1 MSQQLSGPQELAKS
15 VALDVASEPDEVGEF
30 VVAHDDGD
38 NITDF
43 RFASR
48 VRGYENW
55 QWSVT
60 LFHDEELDSW
70 TVDESSLIPAEG
82 ALLPPQWIPWK
93 DRLRPED
100 LSVTDSLGTEADDPR
115 IEQGLPEN
123 VLESAERQIHEGAG
137 LESADSQSPTDGVAD
152 DGSAADAGAAEKE
165 EGASESSSTVSSTSV
180 SSTVSSSISADD
192 KATSEEFSRNA
203 EDLADAAVAFH
214 LTRSHVM
221 TAEGRAET
229 AKRWYAGQHGP
240 KSLST
245 KTADGLTCE
254 ECGFLIP
261 LQGELGRMFA
271 VCANKW
277 SPDDGKVVSLDHG
290 CGEHSE
296 IEAAEAS
303 PLWVQSEPA
312 YDDVHVDIV
321 RRSPVAV
328 LGAEKLSP
336 TTSEPASDT
345 ELPEVEI
352 LESIEAE
359 SASPTATRTA
369 SKRKAT
375 GDVTPRKKTVRRTSK
390 VTKQADGDS
399 GTTSETA

>member
-30 VVAHDDGD
+30 VVAHEDGD

-93 DRLRPED
+93 DRLLPED

-115 IEQGLPEN
+115 IEQGMPEN
-123 VLESAERQIHEGAG
+123 VLESAERQIREGAG

-152 DGSAADAGAAEKE
+152 AGSAADAGEAVRAED
-165 EGASESSSTVSSTSV
+165 ASASATVP
-180 SSTVSSSISADD
+180 SSISGDD

-321 RRSPVAV
+321 RRSPVAA

-336 TTSEPASDT
+336 TASEPASDT

-359 SASPTATRTA
+359 PASPTATRAA
-369 SKRKAT
+369 SKRRAT
-375 GDVTPRKKTVRRTSK
+375 GDVAPRKRTARRTSK
-390 VTKQADGDS
+390 SAKQTGDDS
-399 GTTSETA
+399 GTTSETE

>member
-1 MSQQLSGPQELAKS
+1 
-15 VALDVASEPDEVGEF
+15 
-30 VVAHDDGD
+30 
-38 NITDF
+38 
-43 RFASR
+43 
-48 VRGYENW
+48 
-55 QWSVT
+55 
-60 LFHDEELDSW
+60 
-70 TVDESSLIPAEG
+70 
-82 ALLPPQWIPWK
+82 
-93 DRLRPED
+93 
-100 LSVTDSLGTEADDPR
+100 
-115 IEQGLPEN
+115 
-123 VLESAERQIHEGAG
+123 
-137 LESADSQSPTDGVAD
+137 
-152 DGSAADAGAAEKE
+152 
-165 EGASESSSTVSSTSV
+165 
-180 SSTVSSSISADD
+180 
-192 KATSEEFSRNA
+192 
-203 EDLADAAVAFH
+203 
-214 LTRSHVM
+214 M

-336 TTSEPASDT
+336 VASEPASDT

-359 SASPTATRTA
+359 SSSPSTTRTA

-375 GDVTPRKKTVRRTSK
+375 GDVTPRKRTVRRTSK
-390 VTKQADGDS
+390 ATKQTDGDS
-399 GTTSETA
+399 GTTSETE

>member
-93 DRLRPED
+93 DRLLPED

-115 IEQGLPEN
+115 IEQGMPEN
-123 VLESAERQIHEGAG
+123 VLESAERQIREGAG

-152 DGSAADAGAAEKE
+152 AGSAADAGEAVRAED
-165 EGASESSSTVSSTSV
+165 ASASATVP
-180 SSTVSSSISADD
+180 SSILADD

-321 RRSPVAV
+321 RRSPVAA

-336 TTSEPASDT
+336 TASEPASDT

-359 SASPTATRTA
+359 PASPTATRAA

-375 GDVTPRKKTVRRTSK
+375 GDVAPRKRTARRTSK
-390 VTKQADGDS
+390 SAKQTGDDS
-399 GTTSETA
+399 GTTSETE

>member
-93 DRLRPED
+93 DRLLPED

-115 IEQGLPEN
+115 IEQGMPEN
-123 VLESAERQIHEGAG
+123 VLESAERQIREGAG

-152 DGSAADAGAAEKE
+152 AGSAADAGEAVRAED
-165 EGASESSSTVSSTSV
+165 ASASATVP
-180 SSTVSSSISADD
+180 SSISGDD

-321 RRSPVAV
+321 RRSPVAA

-336 TTSEPASDT
+336 TASEPASDT

-359 SASPTATRTA
+359 PASPTATRAA
-369 SKRKAT
+369 SKRRAT
-375 GDVTPRKKTVRRTSK
+375 GDVAPRKRTARRTSK
-390 VTKQADGDS
+390 SAKQTGDDS
-399 GTTSETA
+399 GTTSETE

>member
-93 DRLRPED
+93 DRLLPED

-115 IEQGLPEN
+115 IEQGMPEN
-123 VLESAERQIHEGAG
+123 VLESAERQIREGAG

-152 DGSAADAGAAEKE
+152 AGSAADAGEAVRAED
-165 EGASESSSTVSSTSV
+165 ASASATVP
-180 SSTVSSSISADD
+180 SSISGDD

-229 AKRWYAGQHGP
+229 TKRWYAGQHGP

-321 RRSPVAV
+321 RRSPVAA

-336 TTSEPASDT
+336 TASEPASDT

-359 SASPTATRTA
+359 PASPTATRAA
-369 SKRKAT
+369 SKRRAT
-375 GDVTPRKKTVRRTSK
+375 GDVAPRKRTARRTSK
-390 VTKQADGDS
+390 SAKQTGDDS
-399 GTTSETA
+399 GTTSETE

>member
-115 IEQGLPEN
+115 IEQGMPEN
-123 VLESAERQIHEGAG
+123 VLESAERQIREGAG

-152 DGSAADAGAAEKE
+152 AGSAADAGEAVRAED
-165 EGASESSSTVSSTSV
+165 ASASATVP
-180 SSTVSSSISADD
+180 SSILADD

-321 RRSPVAV
+321 RRSPVAA

-336 TTSEPASDT
+336 TASEPASDT

-359 SASPTATRTA
+359 PASPTATRAA

-375 GDVTPRKKTVRRTSK
+375 GDVAPRKRTARRTSK
-390 VTKQADGDS
+390 SAKQTGDDS
-399 GTTSETA
+399 GTTSETE

>member
-93 DRLRPED
+93 DRLLPED

-115 IEQGLPEN
+115 IEQGMPEN
-123 VLESAERQIHEGAG
+123 VLESAERQIREGAG

-152 DGSAADAGAAEKE
+152 AGSAADAGEAVRAED
-165 EGASESSSTVSSTSV
+165 ASASATVP
-180 SSTVSSSISADD
+180 SSISGDD

-321 RRSPVAV
+321 RRSPVAA

-336 TTSEPASDT
+336 TASEPASDT

-359 SASPTATRTA
+359 PASPTATRAA

-375 GDVTPRKKTVRRTSK
+375 GDVAPRKRTARRTSK
-390 VTKQADGDS
+390 SAKQTGDDS
-399 GTTSETA
+399 GTTSETE

>member
-115 IEQGLPEN
+115 IEQGMPEN
-123 VLESAERQIHEGAG
+123 VLESAERQIREGAG

-152 DGSAADAGAAEKE
+152 AGSAADAGEAVRAED
-165 EGASESSSTVSSTSV
+165 ASASATVP
-180 SSTVSSSISADD
+180 SSISGDD

-321 RRSPVAV
+321 RRSPVAA

-336 TTSEPASDT
+336 TASEPASDT

-359 SASPTATRTA
+359 PASPTATRAA

-375 GDVTPRKKTVRRTSK
+375 GDVAPRKRTARRTSK
-390 VTKQADGDS
+390 SAKQTGDDS
-399 GTTSETA
+399 GTTSETE